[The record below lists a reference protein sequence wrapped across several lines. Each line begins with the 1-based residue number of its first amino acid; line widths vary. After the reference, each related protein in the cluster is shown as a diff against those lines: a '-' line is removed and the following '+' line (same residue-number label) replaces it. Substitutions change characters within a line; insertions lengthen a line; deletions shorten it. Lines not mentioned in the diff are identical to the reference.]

1 MTTSFRWKPLRNRC
15 SRDWGSPPEDKKHV
29 VYDAG
34 HVPLPRSQ
42 LIQETLDWLD
52 RYLGPIPC
60 PPETLRANYLND
72 VSALLAEVETL
83 REQQSLLDG
92 LAGDPENLRGAER
105 KVSELRADIERQAA
119 RFHVRTAQ

>member
-1 MTTSFRWKPLRNRC
+1 MFHERKRIDLEPIRERE
-15 SRDWGSPPEDKKHV
+15 RFM
-29 VYDAG
+29 
-34 HVPLPRSQ
+34 RSS
-42 LIQETLDWLD
+42 QE
-52 RYLGPIPC
+52 C

-72 VSALLAEVETL
+72 VSALLAEVENL